1 MSDQNRFHN
10 WIFHSFSVSAEGL
23 GLLRIITALFIFFF
37 LIPGQGAAHF
47 EYLSVMPDDFFAPPP
62 GPLMLMD
69 GFPSVAVF
77 QTVQTVMMIS
87 LLAMLLG
94 YRTKLASI
102 TAGLSILLL
111 QGFIFSIGKVN
122 HEILTAL
129 VPIVMAFSNWGAAF
143 SFDSARWGEQ
153 KTESWPLTLLAL
165 FIGFMMFTA
174 GFPKILGG
182 WLDPTTQATQGH
194 LFNQFFVRERQALL
208 SEWFVSFD
216 NVFFWELLDWA
227 TVLFEVGFL
236 FAVWKT
242 AWFKTFVGI
251 AVLFHFSTMLM
262 LNIAFVP
269 NFLAYAVFLN
279 WTEIYDS
286 NLEKYRKWTGKRG
299 VKSILKSVL
308 LFVLILAILF
318 AVLNRLS
325 SMDLVLLDSDLML
338 HEVAIVGGGLLTVAG
353 ILVKNLLRR
362 AEG

>member
-10 WIFHSFSVSAEGL
+10 WMFHSFSVSAEGL
-23 GLLRIITALFIFFF
+23 GLFRIIAALFIFFF

-47 EYLSVMPDDFFAPPP
+47 EYLSAMPDDFFAPPP

-69 GFPSVAVF
+69 GFPSMAVF
-77 QTVQTVMMIS
+77 QTVHSILMVS

-102 TAGLSILLL
+102 FAGISILLL

-143 SFDSARWGEQ
+143 SIDSARWGEQ

-182 WLDPTTQATQGH
+182 WLDPSTQATQGH

-208 SEWFVSFD
+208 AEWFVSFD

-236 FAVWKT
+236 LAVWKT
-242 AWFKTFVGI
+242 AWFKTFVGV

-279 WTEIYDS
+279 WTKIYNY
-286 NLEKYRKWTGKRG
+286 NLEQYRKWTGKHG
-299 VKSILKSVL
+299 VKSIRRSVL
-308 LFVLILAILF
+308 VYTLMMAIFF
-318 AVLNRLS
+318 AVLSRLS
-325 SMDLVLLDSDLML
+325 SINLVLRDSDLML
-338 HEVAIVGGGLLTVAG
+338 HEVVIVGGGLVIAAG
-353 ILVKNLLRR
+353 ILASRN
-362 AEG
+362 